1 MLGEKIATKFTC
13 SEGANY
19 APILYFYVE
28 SCEDSNGSVVKGI
41 PGVPFAVGEGTFNTS
56 SPGPHTYT
64 VTAHSG
70 DGLSESASI
79 NYVVVGPPAAHIEA
93 PASGSTY
100 VLGETV
106 HTHFSC
112 SEYPSG
118 PGLEACED
126 SNGLKTEKGGEGT
139 LNTTTPGTHTYT
151 VKARSK
157 DGQSA
162 ETSIT
167 YTVVSPPT
175 TAPHAAVPKSSA
187 VEILQRS
194 APVKRGIARLMLL
207 CKAGPSAGSCS
218 GTVSL
223 TVRRRVK
230 RTVHGRRRMRAVS
243 VVVAKAR
250 YSLAAG
256 ARKVV
261 PLRLGKV
268 ALRLLARGHGRLK
281 ARARVT
287 VRGGRAVR
295 RVVVLKARRGS
306 AARRRRKR
314 RVRR

>member
-126 SNGLKTEKGGEGT
+126 SNGLKTEKGGQGT

-167 YTVVSPPT
+167 YTVAAPPPT
-175 TAPHAAVPKSSA
+175 SAPHGTAAPSIELVQRKAAVT
-187 VEILQRS
+187 
-194 APVKRGIARLMLL
+194 RGLARIVVL
-207 CKAGPSAGSCS
+207 CKGAS
-218 GTVSL
+218 GTRCVGRMSL
-223 TVRRRVK
+223 TLRRRLVRNSHGKRLVRHREVVIAEASFSLPSVAHDEVVTLKVRRPFLPLLARSHAGL
-230 RTVHGRRRMRAVS
+230 RVS
-243 VVVAKAR
+243 VT
-250 YSLAAG
+250 LTLQ
-256 ARKVV
+256 
-261 PLRLGKV
+261 PGKGV
-268 ALRLLARGHGRLK
+268 TRALRL
-281 ARARVT
+281 V
-287 VRGGRAVR
+287 VR
-295 RVVVLKARRGS
+295 RQV
-306 AARRRRKR
+306 RRKHR
-314 RVRR
+314 PRQKGR